1 MCGNISKLNP
11 NCAQTFR
18 LYLKVLDRILKAKIT
33 YTAVKIKC
41 IKPSTEKEA
50 SSIWN

>member
-18 LYLKVLDRILKAKIT
+18 FYVTTDTTQSQGAGQD
-33 YTAVKIKC
+33 
-41 IKPSTEKEA
+41 P
-50 SSIWN
+50 